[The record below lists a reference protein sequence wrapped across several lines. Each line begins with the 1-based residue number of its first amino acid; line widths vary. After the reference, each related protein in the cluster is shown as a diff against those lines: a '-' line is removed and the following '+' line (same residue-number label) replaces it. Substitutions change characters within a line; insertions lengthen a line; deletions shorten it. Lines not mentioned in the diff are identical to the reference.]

1 MKCISSVRAIWWN
14 TMQYFEIGQS
24 VVYRGRWY
32 WYSGETVEAEKYHRQ
47 ENKYRRQIQRWGQH
61 DWLEEKNTENWK
73 SESGQNYSNFF
84 SSPVKVNVKTRKNY
98 YSIGCAKLT
107 FSPAPCFCLWKSI
120 LNLNFFNLGK
130 SHCKQKGWNKSSVS
144 PRLDFDCETL
154 REILHNWNCRY
165 FLIFYSQ
172 KIL

>member
-1 MKCISSVRAIWWN
+1 M
-14 TMQYFEIGQS
+14 F
-24 VVYRGRWY
+24 
-32 WYSGETVEAEKYHRQ
+32 SGETVEAEKYHRQ

-98 YSIGCAKLT
+98 YSCGCAKLT
-107 FSPAPCFCLWKSI
+107 FSPAPCFCLGKSI

-144 PRLDFDCETL
+144 PRLDFDCESL
-154 REILHNWNCRY
+154 KYCIIRIVWINLFWS
-165 FLIFYSQ
+165 LIFNNDWWIEANDCQ
-172 KIL
+172 CEQLCNNNKVLLLQ